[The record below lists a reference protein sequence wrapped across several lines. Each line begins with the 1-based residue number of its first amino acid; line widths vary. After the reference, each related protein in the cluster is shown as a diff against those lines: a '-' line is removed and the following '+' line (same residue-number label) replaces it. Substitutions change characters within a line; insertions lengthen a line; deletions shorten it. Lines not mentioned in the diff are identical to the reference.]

1 MELRTIVGEVEFS
14 QKIKRSEFICHA
26 GYVKSVKEAV
36 EFVKK
41 TVNDFRDATH
51 NCWAY
56 RVYEDATI
64 LEHSS
69 DAGEPSGTAGIPIL
83 NAIKSLNFYNTAVVV
98 TRYFGGVKLGVKGLR
113 EAYSKSAKS
122 ALEAVEYTIVKPMNI
137 YRVQSHISD
146 YGKVKSI
153 LSKETTIVEEEFFED
168 KFEIVYA
175 SDKPLTEDS
184 ILIRKELVSV
194 D

>member
-1 MELRTIVGEVEFS
+1 MEMKVPKGTHRNKIN
-14 QKIKRSEFICHA
+14 IKRSIFIATVSRAYSVEEAKEFIKK
-26 GYVKSVKEAV
+26 VSR
-36 EFVKK
+36 EFS
-41 TVNDFRDATH
+41 DATH

-69 DAGEPSGTAGIPIL
+69 DAGEPSGTAGISIL

-184 ILIRKELVSV
+184 ILIRKEFVSV